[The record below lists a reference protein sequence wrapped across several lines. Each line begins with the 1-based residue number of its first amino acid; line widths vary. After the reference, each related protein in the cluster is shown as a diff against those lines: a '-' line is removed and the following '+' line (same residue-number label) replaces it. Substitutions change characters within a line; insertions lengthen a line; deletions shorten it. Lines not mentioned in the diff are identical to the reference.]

1 MKLKVKILLITK
13 NSSLRNEIR
22 SQSLCRSYAVR
33 SLLQVIQGIM
43 RGGGVKKRGPTHV
56 SQNLKSKN
64 NASRWIKIRVR
75 VHVSRLF
82 SKIHSSILSSL
93 FIAYSKLPSANFPN
107 RVLFQSGILSRPRFS
122 DSAFKPVYSM
132 LLHLRTSSDFACHLM
147 LKQTNFQY
155 LLCSIC
161 QSFTCE
167 RGDSILHAKLKY

>member
-1 MKLKVKILLITK
+1 MQILC
-13 NSSLRNEIR
+13 SSISFTGSIR
-22 SQSLCRSYAVR
+22 YYE
-33 SLLQVIQGIM
+33 G
-43 RGGGVKKRGPTHV
+43 GGGVKKGGPTHV

-132 LLHLRTSSDFACHLM
+132 LLRLRTSSDFACHLM

-155 LLCSIC
+155 LSCSIC

>member
-1 MKLKVKILLITK
+1 MQILC
-13 NSSLRNEIR
+13 SSISFTGNIR
-22 SQSLCRSYAVR
+22 YYEGGGGV
-33 SLLQVIQGIM
+33 
-43 RGGGVKKRGPTHV
+43 GGVKKGGPTHV

-64 NASRWIKIRVR
+64 NASRWIKIRIR

-107 RVLFQSGILSRPRFS
+107 RVLFQSGIPSRPRFS

-132 LLHLRTSSDFACHLM
+132 LLRLRTSSDFACHLM